1 MWYSYYVVSVS
12 VNVNYFAPFYYYK
25 LAHTRTTH
33 IAYTERKRRNVLLYF
48 ELKDI

>member
-1 MWYSYYVVSVS
+1 MWYLYYVVSVS

-33 IAYTERKRRNVLLYF
+33 IAYTERKRRNVLQYVK
-48 ELKDI
+48 LKDI